1 MLDAL
6 FINDEKYG
14 LTSIPNRL
22 LPSSLVLLFQ
32 NESKCKIFHMKMSF
46 ANSSISMQIKVIF
59 TRMVSHLDLDH
70 IRKQKCKRFKG
81 KLVHVNATVSFTQTV
96 KKATCLMTTTQ
107 YNSSKN
113 TPVSHLSLNEASFE
127 KRHNLDEHV
136 NIVSK
141 AEELSVTQIS
151 FKTQDPNIRH
161 NPESVSKVTADPRST
176 VF

>member
-1 MLDAL
+1 
-6 FINDEKYG
+6 
-14 LTSIPNRL
+14 
-22 LPSSLVLLFQ
+22 
-32 NESKCKIFHMKMSF
+32 
-46 ANSSISMQIKVIF
+46 
-59 TRMVSHLDLDH
+59 
-70 IRKQKCKRFKG
+70 
-81 KLVHVNATVSFTQTV
+81 
-96 KKATCLMTTTQ
+96 MTTTQ

-176 VF
+176 VFWKSVNLFDLPHISTIRVTFKAKSIDPKTYSPASKGEPLLALIKNSELKI